1 MSGAA
6 LAAAVTAVPS
16 AALAHD
22 KPSRGPG
29 LVVERLTLPSG
40 VASGDVTS
48 DSAVLWARSSGAGR
62 LHAVLRATG
71 ADGTVLRG
79 SAYGARGSRLGEV
92 TGDGLRRIG
101 RSLRR

>member
-62 LHAVLRATG
+62 LHAVLRATAAEG
-71 ADGTVLRG
+71 APAIV
-79 SAYGARGSRLGEV
+79 AAAN
-92 TGDGLRRIG
+92 
-101 RSLRR
+101 